1 MILTDEEKRMRD
13 GAEGAATAAAMD
25 LLIRYGDALACDR
38 LCDVRNVAGTMTQ
51 PSPVKERLVREGGW
65 DKAFAVINLD
75 CDTDIEVPAMRV
87 PTCQLQHGFGADARG
102 VVPYPAQR
110 IALQQ
115 DAESFYGRRGVSI
128 LATCTPYQVGNIPV
142 RGEHV
147 AWMESSAVIYANS
160 VLGARTNC
168 EGTASS
174 GAASL
179 TGKIPCWGNHRDEN
193 RYGTHLID
201 VRTPV
206 DSFLDWGML
215 GYFAGGVAG
224 EEHPVVTGA
233 LGWPDLVDL
242 KHFGAAAA
250 TSGGVELYHI
260 PGITPEAATLE
271 AAFGGPRTPEPVCHG
286 PAERRAV
293 YETLNSQGDR
303 ADVDFV
309 LLGCPH
315 ASVDQVRRAAAALDG
330 RTVVP
335 GYAEGEALVSPEP
348 ISGWGGIDPA
358 AGRIIESRHV
368 LNGVVFTG
376 KVLVFPS
383 AKGSSG
389 WSGFFQ
395 STRLLGT
402 APIAMIITRISTKS
416 ALGAVVTRVP
426 ALTDLDQDP
435 CAVIRTGDWV
445 RVDATH
451 GLIEVKPAAERS

>member
-87 PTCQLQHGFGADARG
+87 PTCQLQHGFGPDAQG
-102 VVPYPAQR
+102 IVPYPLKN
-110 IALQQ
+110 IELQAE
-115 DAESFYGRRGVSI
+115 AESFYGRRGVNI

-142 RGEHV
+142 RGEHC

-168 EGTASS
+168 EGTASA

-206 DSFLDWGML
+206 DSFLEWGML

-224 EEHPVVTGA
+224 EEHPVITGDLSPARPGRPEA
-233 LGWPDLVDL
+233 LRRGRGHLRRGRALPHPRHHAGGPDAGGRVRGRAVARAGRLRP
-242 KHFGAAAA
+242 GAAAGRLRDA
-250 TSGGVELYHI
+250 QL
-260 PGITPEAATLE
+260 PGHPSRRRLRAARLP
-271 AAFGGPRTPEPVCHG
+271 ARLGGPG
-286 PAERRAV
+286 PPGGRRA
-293 YETLNSQGDR
+293 GR
-303 ADVDFV
+303 A
-309 LLGCPH
+309 
-315 ASVDQVRRAAAALDG
+315 
-330 RTVVP
+330 T
-335 GYAEGEALVSPEP
+335 
-348 ISGWGGIDPA
+348 PA
-358 AGRIIESRHV
+358 APA
-368 LNGVVFTG
+368 
-376 KVLVFPS
+376 PS
-383 AKGSSG
+383 CG
-389 WSGFFQ
+389 
-395 STRLLGT
+395 
-402 APIAMIITRISTKS
+402 
-416 ALGAVVTRVP
+416 
-426 ALTDLDQDP
+426 
-435 CAVIRTGDWV
+435 
-445 RVDATH
+445 
-451 GLIEVKPAAERS
+451 